1 MDQERY
7 FPERIQRG
15 VVRSHLISITALA
28 VVAGL
33 NWRKVVNERRMRP
46 RALSWHLHK
55 TKRQRNAERALAMTL
70 HAYDLA
76 KESRGVN
83 LRPLRTTSGGR

>member
-7 FPERIQRG
+7 FPGKIQRG
-15 VVRSHLISITALA
+15 VVAAILISITALA

-33 NWRKVVNERRMRP
+33 NWRKVVNERRIATA
-46 RALSWHLHK
+46 RAVLALAQNEE
-55 TKRQRNAERALAMTL
+55 QRNAERALAMTL

-83 LRPLRTTSGGR
+83 LRR